1 MAVGQSEVTALF
13 FKLSV
18 AVVALLI
25 STGAPNVRRVH
36 AAPNIIHIIADDFG
50 WVDLSADSTNYG
62 NGSNYYQTPNLEALA
77 SRGMS
82 FTSAYT
88 CQNCVP
94 TRAALLTGQYAPRT
108 GIHNVGYLNRNG
120 VDTLLVGTRGRRTH

>member
-1 MAVGQSEVTALF
+1 MICM
-13 FKLSV
+13 
-18 AVVALLI
+18 LI
-25 STGAPNVRRVH
+25 SRRAD
-36 AAPNIIHIIADDFG
+36 AAPNIIHILADDFG

-62 NGSNYYQTPNLEALA
+62 NGSNYYQTPNLEELA

-94 TRAALLTGQYAPRT
+94 TPAALSGGSRLRFSLGNMRLAPEST
-108 GIHNVGYLNRNG
+108 MWEISIAAAM
-120 VDTLLVGTRGRRTH
+120 TRC